1 MLSKEKLLKKIDEM
15 GIISIEDCQNQKD
28 LEESL
33 KVIEEHNKKYPEEE
47 MLKTIETLKNDRRKT
62 TDI

>member
-1 MLSKEKLLKKIDEM
+1 M